1 MKEQQDIDCVKHN
14 KARFM
19 PGKRTEGLRILQ
31 DFFTENQYDIK
42 GLTGYIIIKSE
53 DDAQEAIALTFWKS
67 KEDMDSY
74 HSRKTTFFAKITEK
88 IKPFFEQPPVRSNH
102 HLVDMKT
109 MRTLIEWVD

>member
-1 MKEQQDIDCVKHN
+1 MKEEQDIVYVKHN

-19 PGKRTEGLRILQ
+19 LGKRTEGLRILQ

-42 GLTGYIIIKSE
+42 GLTDYIIIKSE

-74 HSRKTTFFAKITEK
+74 HSLKIIFFAKITEK
-88 IKPFFEQPPVRSNH
+88 IKPFFEQPRVRSNH
-102 HLVDMKT
+102 HLVDMQT
-109 MRTLIEWVD
+109 M

>member
-1 MKEQQDIDCVKHN
+1 MKEQDIVYVKHN

-19 PGKRTEGLRILQ
+19 LGKRTEGLHILQ

-42 GLTGYIIIKSE
+42 GLSGYIIIKSE

-74 HSRKTTFFAKITEK
+74 HSLKNIFFAKITEK
-88 IKPFFEQPPVRSNH
+88 IKPVFEQPPVRSNH
-102 HLVDMKT
+102 LLVDMKT
-109 MRTLIEWVD
+109 MWAVTE

>member
-1 MKEQQDIDCVKHN
+1 
-14 KARFM
+14 M

-67 KEDMDSY
+67 KEDMDS
-74 HSRKTTFFAKITEK
+74 
-88 IKPFFEQPPVRSNH
+88 
-102 HLVDMKT
+102 
-109 MRTLIEWVD
+109 